1 MIYHHTTK
9 ANWKGIITGGFNPG
23 GGDKVSSDSGR
34 ADSYFSEVRVTQG
47 SYVSGLRAERPLE
60 IRVAMAE
67 AVNAGVIF
75 IKTAPEGILIRDVVP
90 AQFVLS
96 VDDTERKVN
105 LCRRHQETIET
116 AKLSGVGTWCSTA
129 GGLRSSL

>member
-1 MIYHHTTK
+1 MEGDHHRR
-9 ANWKGIITGGFNPG
+9 ILPG
-23 GGDKVSSDSGR
+23 GGDKVSSGR

-90 AQFVLS
+90 AQLIFVS
-96 VDDTERKVN
+96 
-105 LCRRHQETIET
+105 
-116 AKLSGVGTWCSTA
+116 
-129 GGLRSSL
+129 